1 MIVMEKFEYFE
12 DFKLEEFKNIFT
24 EYYLG
29 EGIYLSKD
37 TKVFDEIE
45 NSSKTQGTKCLVCKI
60 ENKIVGFI
68 LFRIVK
74 LYDSKKFFKYSFG
87 YIEELYVKKEHRN
100 KHISTKLIDTFE
112 NYLKQNNVNVAMLTA
127 EKNVY
132 NFYINKGF
140 KEEKSMFCANNLKCF
155 IKNL

>member
-29 EGIYLSKD
+29 EGISLSKD

-74 LYDSKKFFKYSFG
+74 LYDSKKFLNIVLVILKNFMWKKN
-87 YIEELYVKKEHRN
+87 IETN
-100 KHISTKLIDTFE
+100 T
-112 NYLKQNNVNVAMLTA
+112 
-127 EKNVY
+127 
-132 NFYINKGF
+132 
-140 KEEKSMFCANNLKCF
+140 
-155 IKNL
+155 